1 MQLLVGLGN
10 PGKKYQYNRHNI
22 GFMAIDEIVRFYQL
36 SPERSRFD
44 SIAYEGFIEGEKLL
58 VLKPNTY
65 MNDSGIA
72 VGKAARFLKV
82 ELEKIVVFH
91 DEIDLING
99 KVRVK
104 QGGGH
109 AGHNGLRSIQN
120 HLGSNNYK
128 RIRLGIGHPG
138 QKEKVIKHVLGDF
151 TKEDKKWVEPQL
163 LAIAIALPSLLRGK
177 DNDFMSQIA
186 IKTQSVVN
194 KNINDSQKTDT
205 AFFKDKNNKNIKSQ
219 KPDKT
224 EFSKTL
230 NRVLTRLRGI

>member
-58 VLKPNTY
+58 LLKPNTY

-104 QGGGH
+104 EGGGH

-163 LAIAIALPSLLRGK
+163 LAIAIALPSLLSGK

-186 IKTQSVVN
+186 IKTQSVLN

-205 AFFKDKNNKNIKSQ
+205 AFFNDKNIKSQ

-230 NRVLTRLRGI
+230 NRVLARLRGI

>member
-58 VLKPNTY
+58 LLKPNTY

-72 VGKAARFLKV
+72 VGKAARFL
-82 ELEKIVVFH
+82 IVVFH

-186 IKTQSVVN
+186 IKTQSVLN

-205 AFFKDKNNKNIKSQ
+205 AFFNDKNIKSQ

-230 NRVLTRLRGI
+230 NRVLARLRGI

>member
-58 VLKPNTY
+58 LLKPNTY

-82 ELEKIVVFH
+82 ELDKIVVFH

-128 RIRLGIGHPG
+128 RIRLGIGHLG

-186 IKTQSVVN
+186 IKTQSVLN

-205 AFFKDKNNKNIKSQ
+205 AFFNDKNIKSQ

-230 NRVLTRLRGI
+230 NRVLARLRGI

>member
-58 VLKPNTY
+58 LLKPNTY

-82 ELEKIVVFH
+82 ELDKIVVFH

-186 IKTQSVVN
+186 IKTQSVLN

-205 AFFKDKNNKNIKSQ
+205 AFFNDKNNKNIKSQ

-230 NRVLTRLRGI
+230 NRVLARLRGI

>member
-58 VLKPNTY
+58 LLKPNTY

-186 IKTQSVVN
+186 IKTQSVLN

-205 AFFKDKNNKNIKSQ
+205 AFFNDKNNKNIKSQ

>member
-58 VLKPNTY
+58 LLKPNTY

-163 LAIAIALPSLLRGK
+163 LAIAIALPSLLSGK

-186 IKTQSVVN
+186 IKTQSVLN

-205 AFFKDKNNKNIKSQ
+205 AFFNDKNIKSQ

-230 NRVLTRLRGI
+230 NRVLARLRGI

>member
-58 VLKPNTY
+58 LLKPNTY

-82 ELEKIVVFH
+82 ELDKIVVFH

-163 LAIAIALPSLLRGK
+163 LAIAIALRSLLRGK

-186 IKTQSVVN
+186 IKTQSVLN

-205 AFFKDKNNKNIKSQ
+205 AFFNDKNIKSQ

-230 NRVLTRLRGI
+230 NRVLARLRGI

>member
-58 VLKPNTY
+58 LLKPNTY

-104 QGGGH
+104 EGGGH

-186 IKTQSVVN
+186 IKTQSVLN

-205 AFFKDKNNKNIKSQ
+205 AFFNDKNNKNIKSQ

-230 NRVLTRLRGI
+230 NRVLARLRGI

>member
-58 VLKPNTY
+58 LLKPNTY

-138 QKEKVIKHVLGDF
+138 QKEKVKRFGLKG
-151 TKEDKKWVEPQL
+151 L
-163 LAIAIALPSLLRGK
+163 L
-177 DNDFMSQIA
+177 M
-186 IKTQSVVN
+186 T
-194 KNINDSQKTDT
+194 
-205 AFFKDKNNKNIKSQ
+205 
-219 KPDKT
+219 
-224 EFSKTL
+224 TL
-230 NRVLTRLRGI
+230 MMPCLEMRQRPF

>member
-58 VLKPNTY
+58 LLKPNTY

-186 IKTQSVVN
+186 IKTQSVLN

>member
-58 VLKPNTY
+58 LLKPNTY

-186 IKTQSVVN
+186 IKTQSVLN

-205 AFFKDKNNKNIKSQ
+205 AFFNDKNNKNIKSQ

-230 NRVLTRLRGI
+230 NRVLARLRGI

>member
-58 VLKPNTY
+58 LLKPNTY

-82 ELEKIVVFH
+82 KLEKIVVFH

-186 IKTQSVVN
+186 IKTQSVLN

-205 AFFKDKNNKNIKSQ
+205 AFFNDKNIKSQ

-230 NRVLTRLRGI
+230 NRVLARLRGI